1 MKTTQILYLIIF
13 IGVIIS
19 IVTSSHLLDVVQ
31 IDGFQDSPVPVNS
44 QSEPRRPKTLEP
56 TRLSMQAM
64 PNSSAPATLPYGPYL
79 QQAAIGSYQYQDPA
93 QLPAELKQMK
103 QLYEDLRSFLV
114 FEGVS
119 VSNSSDPTVQLP
131 LTQLRADSSKL
142 QQEISVLENNAGI
155 QSTLTQQNLADIQ
168 EALTFLQRK
177 VRLFQTSGVI
187 SGGVEGFAD
196 LSAPTASASAAPV
209 APKTV
214 ATEQDLMDLQT
225 KIYGAILILTSSG
238 TIDPVVMARVKRLQD
253 MYSAIS
259 DMINKLDNGTWTAA
273 NIPVYKEDINTI
285 LPNLPNPQMP
295 IMDILSQAGTPLS
308 PVQQQLAGLVGK
320 ENAESV
326 FNGLKDNGMFRVNV
340 ELGYN
345 VPGSKN
351 SAKPMMYSKVMNLGS
366 DGRME
371 NTTSVNADTNI
382 SSQGLSNLQTD
393 SPFDTVTPGV
403 EDKSIKMVGGL
414 DWKQR
419 GESICEQVRLR
430 GLDPQ
435 DFGCIAKGSVM
446 SPAYSWRGH
455 TKMVCGR
462 LAATMDPG
470 LPVSC
475 GCPPPNWAGWTIS
488 HCPSL
493 PPYLN
498 KSSSNSK
505 C

>member
-1 MKTTQILYLIIF
+1 MIL
-13 IGVIIS
+13 S
-19 IVTSSHLLDVVQ
+19 IVTSTHLLDIVQ
-31 IDGFQDSPVPVNS
+31 VDGFKDSPVPVNS
-44 QSEPRRPKTLEP
+44 ESEPRIAKTVEP

-64 PNSSAPATLPYGPYL
+64 PNSSSPASLPYGPYL

-103 QLYEDLRSFLV
+103 QLYEDIRSFLV

-119 VSNSSDPTVQLP
+119 VSDSSDPTVQLP

-142 QQEISVLENNAGI
+142 QQEISVLQNNSGI

-187 SGGVEGFAD
+187 SGGVEGFTNGNA
-196 LSAPTASASAAPV
+196 SPT
-209 APKTV
+209 PKTI
-214 ATEQDLMDLQT
+214 ASEQDLKDLQG
-225 KIYGAILILTSSG
+225 KIYAAILVLTSSG
-238 TIDPVVMARVKRLQD
+238 TTDPVVMARVGRLQE
-253 MYSAIS
+253 MYSLVS
-259 DMINKLDNGTWTAA
+259 DLVNKLDNGILKPTD
-273 NIPVYKEDINTI
+273 IPVYKEDINTI

-295 IMDILSQAGTPLS
+295 VMDIFSQSSGNAPLS
-308 PVQQQLAGLVGK
+308 PLHQQIAGLVGK
-320 ENAESV
+320 DNAETV
-326 FNGLKDNGMFRVNV
+326 FKNIQDKGMFRVNV

-345 VPGSKN
+345 VHGSK
-351 SAKPMMYSKVMNLGS
+351 KPIMYSNTIDLGS
-366 DGRME
+366 NPKNHIASTNPIV
-371 NTTSVNADTNI
+371 NTDTSNDSPMT
-382 SSQGLSNLQTD
+382 NLQTD
-393 SPFDTVTPGV
+393 SPFDTTMPGV
-403 EDKSIKMVGGL
+403 EDTSVKMIGGL

-419 GESICEQVRLR
+419 GQSICEQIRLR
-430 GLDPQ
+430 GLDPL
-435 DFGCIAKGSVM
+435 DFGCIANGSVM

-475 GCPPPNWAGWTIS
+475 GCPPPNWVGWTTS
-488 HCPSL
+488 RCPSL
-493 PPYLN
+493 PPHLD
-498 KSSSNSK
+498 KGSSNSK